1 MNATLCHS
9 AIIVRHLHR
18 ILLVSFFLALM
29 TILPFSQT
37 AWAGQGKP
45 TRAYQVY
52 VVKNGDTLAR
62 IARRFG
68 TSVRTIRR
76 TNHLKSTH
84 LRPGKRLK
92 IPIKKTFAS
101 PANGKICRDG
111 YRVRRGDTL
120 HAIARRCGVSI
131 AQLRALNHLGK
142 TNRLRVGQLLRVPS
156 ENHGRGHDFLPVP
169 GH

>member
-1 MNATLCHS
+1 
-9 AIIVRHLHR
+9 
-18 ILLVSFFLALM
+18 M

-37 AWAGQGKP
+37 AWAGPGKP

-52 VVKNGDTLAR
+52 MVKNGDTLAR

-68 TSVRTIRR
+68 ASAHTIRR
-76 TNHLKSTH
+76 INHLTSTR

-92 IPIKKTFAS
+92 IPIKQTFAT
-101 PANGKICRDG
+101 ADGKMCSG
-111 YRVRRGDTL
+111 SYRVRRGDTL
-120 HAIARRCGVSI
+120 QAIARRCGISI